1 MARNEPYPNTIS
13 IDQASGASS
22 LSSRRGVAILLLLS
36 LVQFMD
42 VLDASILNIA
52 LPSIKSDLGFTQ
64 QSLQWVINGY
74 ILTYGGFLLLGGRM
88 ADLLGRRRVL
98 VTGLLVFAG
107 SSLIGGLAHTGGLLI
122 GARFAQGLGAAM
134 LSPAALSTLTST
146 FRSARDRNTA
156 LGVWA
161 AVSGVGGAAGVLF
174 GGLLTEG
181 PGWRWVLFVNVPF
194 SAIVLVGAFALLKR
208 ERIRARLAS
217 FDALG
222 AVLVTSG
229 MLLLVYSLVKAPD
242 VGWGAPRTIAELAG
256 SALILAAFVANELR
270 VANPL
275 VPLSILR
282 VKGVAA
288 ADATQ
293 MVAVGGF
300 IPMFFFL
307 TLYMQTVL
315 HYSPIQTGVAYLP
328 LTGGF
333 IVAASISSQLFA
345 RIGTKPVVLSGIAI
359 AAGGL
364 YWLSRIPVDGS
375 YVSDILPGLLVA
387 SLGMGGVFT
396 GLTTAANA
404 GVGEEKAGL
413 AAGLL
418 NSGQQ
423 LGTALGLA
431 ILSALATARTGS
443 LLHGGHATFA
453 QAATGGYQRALMIGA
468 FFVLAA
474 GAITLLARNTR
485 QTSPVVEKE
494 PATQPALDLAA

>member
-1 MARNEPYPNTIS
+1 MSAQPYPVT
-13 IDQASGASS
+13 ASPEEAAPASL

-52 LPSIKSDLGFTQ
+52 LPSIKTDLGFTQ
-64 QSLQWVINGY
+64 QSLQWVVNGY

-88 ADLLGRRRVL
+88 ADLLGRRRML
-98 VTGLLVFAG
+98 VTGLIVFAG
-107 SSLIGGLAHTGGLLI
+107 ASLTGGLAHSESLLI
-122 GARFAQGLGAAM
+122 GARFAQGVGAAM

-146 FRSARDRNTA
+146 FRSTRDRNTA

-161 AVSGVGGAAGVLF
+161 AVSGIGGAAGVLF

-181 PGWRWVLFVNVPF
+181 PGWRWVLFINVPF
-194 SAIVLVGAFALLKR
+194 SAIAFIGAFALLKR
-208 ERIRARLAS
+208 EPARVGRLAN

-222 AVLVTSG
+222 AFLATGG
-229 MLLLVYSLVKAPD
+229 MLLLVYALVKAPD
-242 VGWGAPRTIAELAG
+242 VGWGSTRTIAELAG
-256 SALILAAFVANELR
+256 SAVLLIAFVANELR
-270 VANPL
+270 VRNPL

-282 VKGVAA
+282 VNGIAA

-293 MVAVGGF
+293 MVALAGF
-300 IPMFFFL
+300 LPMFFFL

-315 HYSPIQTGVAYLP
+315 GYSPIQTGIAYLP

-333 IVAASISSQLFA
+333 IIAAAICSQLFA
-345 RIGTKPVVLSGIAI
+345 RIGTKPVVVAGAVI

-375 YVSDILPGLLVA
+375 YVADILPGLLIV
-387 SLGMGGVFT
+387 SIGMGGVFT

-404 GVGEEKAGL
+404 GVDQDKAGL

-418 NSGQQ
+418 NTGQQ
-423 LGTALGLA
+423 LGAALGLA
-431 ILSALATARTGS
+431 ILSAVATARATS
-443 LLHGGHATFA
+443 VLDAGHTLTR
-453 QAATGGYQRALMIGA
+453 AATDGYQRALLVGA
-468 FFVLAA
+468 CIVLAA
-474 GAITLLARNTR
+474 SVVAFLTPNSRESV
-485 QTSPVVEKE
+485 QVVEE
-494 PATQPALDLAA
+494 EPALDLAA

>member
-1 MARNEPYPNTIS
+1 MSAEPYPNVAS
-13 IDQASGASS
+13 LDQAQEASS
-22 LSSRRGVAILLLLS
+22 LSSRRGIAILLLLS
-36 LVQFMD
+36 VVQFMD

-52 LPSIKSDLGFTQ
+52 LPSIKNDLGFSQ

-88 ADLLGRRRVL
+88 ADLLGRRLVL
-98 VTGLLVFAG
+98 VTGLVVFAG
-107 SSLIGGLAHTGGLLI
+107 SSLTGGLAHSSSLLV

-146 FRSARDRNTA
+146 FRSTRDRNTA

-161 AVSGVGGAAGVLF
+161 AVSGIGGAAGVLF

-194 SAIVLVGAFALLKR
+194 SAVVLVGAFALLKR
-208 ERIRARLAS
+208 DRIRARLAN

-222 AVLVTSG
+222 AFLVTGG
-229 MLLLVYSLVKAPD
+229 MLLLVYALVKAPD
-242 VGWGAPRTIAELAG
+242 VGWGATRTIAELAIAG
-256 SALILAAFVANELR
+256 LTLVAFVANELR

-275 VPLSILR
+275 VPASILR

-293 MVAVGGF
+293 MVAVAGF
-300 IPMFFFL
+300 LPMFFFL

-315 HYSPIQTGVAYLP
+315 HYSPIQTGTAYLP

-333 IVAASISSQLFA
+333 IIAASISSQLFA
-345 RIGTKPVVLSGIAI
+345 RIGTKPVVLAGIAI

-375 YVSDILPGLLVA
+375 YVADILPGLLVV

-404 GVGEEKAGL
+404 GVEQEKAGL

-418 NSGQQ
+418 NTGQQ

-431 ILSALATARTGS
+431 ILSALATARTSS
-443 LLHGGHATFA
+443 LLHAGHATLA
-453 QAATGGYQRALMIGA
+453 QASTDGYQRALMIGA
-468 FFVLAA
+468 LIVLAA
-474 GAITLLARNTR
+474 GAVALLASNTR
-485 QTSPVVEKE
+485 QTTPVVEAE
-494 PATQPALDLAA
+494 QAQEPALDLAA

>member
-1 MARNEPYPNTIS
+1 MNPS
-13 IDQASGASS
+13 V
-22 LSSRRGVAILLLLS
+22 LSSRRGVAVLLLLS
-36 LVQFMD
+36 LIQFMD

-52 LPSIKSDLGFTQ
+52 LPSIKDDLGFSQ
-64 QSLQWVINGY
+64 QGLQWVVNGY

-88 ADLLGRRRVL
+88 ADLLGRRFVL
-98 VTGLLVFAG
+98 VTGLVVFAT
-107 SSLIGGLAHTGGLLI
+107 SSLIGGLAGSSGLLI
-122 GARFAQGLGAAM
+122 GARFAQGLGAAL

-146 FRSARDRNTA
+146 FRSTRDRNTA

-161 AVSGVGGAAGVLF
+161 AVSGIGGAAGVLF

-194 SAIVLVGAFALLKR
+194 SALAFLGAFGLLQR
-208 ERIRARLAS
+208 ERMRARWAG

-222 AVLVTSG
+222 AFLVTGG
-229 MLLLVYSLVKAPD
+229 MLLLVYALVKAPD
-242 VGWGAPRTIAELAG
+242 VGWGATRTIAELGGAV
-256 SALILAAFVANELR
+256 AVLLAFVANELR

-282 VKGVAA
+282 IKGVAA

-293 MVAVGGF
+293 MVALAGF
-300 IPMFFFL
+300 LPMFFFL

-315 HYSPIQTGVAYLP
+315 HYSPIQTGLAYLP

-333 IVAASISSQLFA
+333 IVSAGISSQLFV
-345 RIGTKPVVLSGIAI
+345 RIGTKPVVLSGIVI

-364 YWLSRIPVDGS
+364 YWLSRVSVGGS
-375 YVSDILPGLLVA
+375 YVADILPGLLIV
-387 SLGMGGVFT
+387 SIGMGGVFT

-404 GVGEEKAGL
+404 GVDEEKAGL

-418 NSGQQ
+418 NTGQQ

-431 ILSALATARTGS
+431 VLSALAAARTS
-443 LLHGGHATFA
+443 ALLHGGHDTVAE
-453 QAATGGYQRALMIGA
+453 AATGGYQRALFVGA
-468 FFVLAA
+468 LVVLAA
-474 GAITLLARNTR
+474 TAVALLAPNRH
-485 QTSPVVEKE
+485 QTEAVKDE
-494 PATQPALDLAA
+494 PEPALDLAA